1 MFYIFILHELH
12 ESAAEVSPFI
22 VGLIKEPNGRRILSV
37 ASSPLGD
44 YQPMKRI
51 SLVADGI
58 SLFRGTALRSSQFTP
73 QCRSSLQWI
82 SPAITQRS
90 ITSIPNPRNACIL
103 RQVQLGCTTL
113 SPSQNCPRIIPRS
126 LAIRNYA
133 DQPADTSRPR
143 PPELDLK
150 QQSSEEMQELQKEQE
165 IKDKQ
170 KQAGQKPAKQDIL
183 EESNMSKAE
192 QRKVNWGILKTLV
205 KYIWPK
211 VCRLCGYA
219 N

>member
-1 MFYIFILHELH
+1 
-12 ESAAEVSPFI
+12 
-22 VGLIKEPNGRRILSV
+22 
-37 ASSPLGD
+37 
-44 YQPMKRI
+44 MKRV
-51 SLVADGI
+51 SLVPDGI
-58 SLFRGTALRSSQFTP
+58 SLFRGTVFRSSQFTP

-90 ITSIPNPRNACIL
+90 ITSIANPRNAGIL
-103 RQVQLGCTTL
+103 RQVQLGCTNL
-113 SPSQNCPRIIPRS
+113 STSQNCARIIPRS

-165 IKDKQ
+165 IKEKQ

-211 VCRLCGYA
+211 VCRPICVC
-219 N
+219 